1 MPLTRL
7 LVVTSLLAG
16 LAGVAR
22 AEDGAVDPAVR
33 NYHLQIAATD
43 VVAAGAFFGGNA
55 LESESNPTGD
65 VLMAGGGLTYA
76 LGGPLVHVAHR
87 NYGRAAISVGL
98 RVLLPIVGAN
108 VGVAFSSCDRGKD
121 FGSLCYLDD
130 MAAGFLVGSDR
141 RQPAGHALDHARRG
155 DHRAPGGAR
164 DAVAVAV
171 APDRGHAGPRGV
183 RPGRQV
189 LTVR

>member
-130 MAAGFLVGSDR
+130 MAAGFLVG
-141 RQPAGHALDHARRG
+141 A
-155 DHRAPGGAR
+155 
-164 DAVAVAV
+164 AVAATADNLLVTPWTMPGAETT
-171 APDRGHAGPRGV
+171 GPRVAHATPSLSLTPRIVATQDRAVFALG
-183 RPGRQV
+183 GRF
-189 LTVR
+189 